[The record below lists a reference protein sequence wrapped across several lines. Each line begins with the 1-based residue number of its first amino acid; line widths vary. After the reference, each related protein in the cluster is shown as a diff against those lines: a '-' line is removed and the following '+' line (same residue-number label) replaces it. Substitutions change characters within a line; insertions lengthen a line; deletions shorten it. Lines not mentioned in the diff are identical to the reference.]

1 MHEAINGTSSGW
13 MPLGLQKQIGRRA
26 RAKLAILAGM
36 AFALAAPS
44 AMASIVVH
52 DLTQDPTTGVYTY
65 SISLDASANV
75 ELGDGFVIED
85 FPGLT
90 SFTITGGLTTSEF
103 TETSSLLSNSIN
115 QSASV
120 DAAANLA
127 RTADSL
133 GPDNPTVPNLSF
145 SYAGP
150 PDPFSGAATAT
161 LTLDS
166 SVTGGISVL
175 SVVAALDHSG
185 AVLPGPPIAEIP
197 SAALT
202 ENAISVPQPVPEPSP
217 VAAALLGLAGFLVSQ
232 GRRISRT
239 L

>member
-145 SYAGP
+145 SY
-150 PDPFSGAATAT
+150 
-161 LTLDS
+161 DS